1 MFKLLSRF
9 AGTVAVLLSV
19 SSVSMAQAPAD
30 TDWEIKKDQ
39 DGIQIYTRSVAG
51 SRFKAVRSVM
61 MSDFRLASVVAL
73 IRDNSACTRWAD
85 LCKESR
91 VLEEISETESLA
103 YNLNDIPWPVKDR
116 DAITR
121 VVWEA
126 DAQTGAVRMTAT
138 AIESDLVPASKKA
151 VRLKNAVTKWILTPQ
166 EDGRLEIANEGHIDP
181 SGPTPAW
188 MTNLL
193 LVDSPFKTM
202 KSLRLEMSE
211 DRYTD
216 SNFDFIPD

>member
-1 MFKLLSRF
+1 MYELPSRFIALFTMLLSI
-9 AGTVAVLLSV
+9 
-19 SSVSMAQAPAD
+19 SSVSFSQAVDD
-30 TDWEIKKDQ
+30 TEWQLKKDLE
-39 DGIQIYTRSVAG
+39 GIQIYTRSVEG
-51 SRFKAVRSVM
+51 SKFKAVRSVM
-61 MSDFRLASVVAL
+61 LTDFRLSSVVAL

-91 VLEEISETESLA
+91 MLEEISETESLA

-121 VVWEA
+121 VVWSH
-126 DAQTGAVRMTAT
+126 DAETGAVTMVAT
-138 AIESDLVPASKKA
+138 AIDSALIPATRKA
-151 VRLKNAVTKWILTPQ
+151 VRLKNAVTKWILTPTA
-166 EDGRLEIANEGHIDP
+166 EGRLEIANEGHIDP

-202 KSLRLEMSE
+202 QSLRREMSE
-211 DRYTD
+211 DRYAD
-216 SNFDFIPD
+216 SSFDFIGD